1 MMTAPMPA
9 MRYPL
14 TLLAAFLTL
23 VCSGCAAPGSL
34 GQGSGTGVWIGP
46 TASARYG
53 TYQDWD
59 DDLWPAYPGYGRSL
73 RHRPAVAC
81 DSFGRC
87 WQLEPAD
94 PFERLYARR
103 PHARPPGWAENLP
116 RSARMH
122 DRFLRPGS
130 DVVCD
135 RASRL
140 CYKDGNIDK
149 SDTQSVFGDRAG
161 DRADRLRDRLGT
173 GDMFVPERGVA
184 CDRERRLCLED
195 GDPDR
200 KLTRRYFGKDAARAL
215 AEERGGGDGGK
226 GKRRNKRKKG

>member
-1 MMTAPMPA
+1 
-9 MRYPL
+9 MRYTL

-23 VCSGCAAPGSL
+23 TGSGCTAPDTL

-53 TYQDWD
+53 PYQDRD
-59 DDLWPAYPGYGRSL
+59 DDFWPAYPGYGRSL
-73 RHRPAVAC
+73 RYRPAVAC

-87 WQLEPAD
+87 WQLRPSD
-94 PFERLYARR
+94 PFERRYVRR
-103 PHARPPGWAENLP
+103 PDTRPPDWAENLP
-116 RSARMH
+116 RSARMS

-135 RASRL
+135 RASRI
-140 CYKDGNIDK
+140 CYKDGKVDK
-149 SDTQSVFGDRAG
+149 SDTQNVFGERAG
-161 DRADRLRDRLGT
+161 DRADGLRDRLGT
-173 GDMFVPERGVA
+173 GQMFVPERDVA

-200 KLTRRYFGKDAARAL
+200 KLTRRYFGRDAADAV
-215 AEERGGGDGGK
+215 ADEEPQGGDGRK
-226 GKRRNKRKKG
+226 SKRRNKRKQG